1 MINELIVTEK
11 GIVAPTTQEVY
22 DGLWG
27 LMKSIF
33 GEELTVKDST
43 PQGQLVT
50 TLTAIITDKNNQIIQ
65 LANQFDPRY
74 ANGVYQDAL
83 AYIYFLSR
91 KQATK
96 STVTLTF
103 NGLAGTAIP
112 KGYRVIDTSKN
123 VWETTNANA
132 IGSNG
137 FATVNAEC
145 MTAGAFYAS
154 SNTITKLGSV
164 IVGLDNVTNE
174 TAAIAGK
181 ATETRQDFELRR
193 SQSVAINSKNTNQ
206 GTYGAVAGLNDVID
220 CYVIDNPTDA
230 TIYYGITK
238 YPMIRNSIAVSVV
251 GGDDEQIAK
260 QILTKAGSGCSFV
273 GNTTVI
279 YKDTDSW
286 NIDPPEYEI
295 KFIRPSF
302 IPIEINL
309 VFENVNL
316 LTLQEKNAINDIV
329 LETVFKGEN
338 KARIA
343 GLLLASNL
351 VCPVS
356 SVVNSTRLV
365 SIKIARVNGEPADII
380 KFGID
385 EYPSL
390 DEGNIK
396 VDGWKE

>member
-1 MINELIVTEK
+1 MINDLVFTEK

-27 LMKSIF
+27 LMRSIF

-74 ANGVYQDAL
+74 ANGVFQDAL

-91 KQATK
+91 KQATR

-103 NGLAGTAIP
+103 NGLSGTVIP
-112 KGYRVIDTSKN
+112 KGYRVTDMSKN
-123 VWETTNANA
+123 VWETTGAVA

-137 FATVNAEC
+137 FARVNAES
-145 MTAGAFYAS
+145 MIAGAIYAS
-154 SNTITKLGSV
+154 SNTITQLGSA
-164 IVGLDNVTNE
+164 IAGLDNVTNE
-174 TAAIAGK
+174 AAAIAGK
-181 ATETRQDFELRR
+181 DTETRQDFELRR

-206 GTYGAVAGLNDVID
+206 ATYGAVAGLNDVVD
-220 CYVIDNPTDA
+220 CFVVDNPTDSS
-230 TIYYGITK
+230 IYYGITK
-238 YPMIRNSIAVSVV
+238 YPIIRNSIAVSVV
-251 GGDDEQIAK
+251 GGNDEEIAK

-295 KFIRPSF
+295 KFIRPNF

-351 VCPVS
+351 VCPIKSVVS
-356 SVVNSTRLV
+356 STKLISV
-365 SIKIARVNGEPADII
+365 KIARLNGDMADLIE
-380 KFGID
+380 FGID

-390 DEGNIK
+390 DEENIK

>member
-22 DGLWG
+22 EGLWG

-50 TLTAIITDKNNQIIQ
+50 TLTAILTDKNNQIIQ

-83 AYIYFLSR
+83 AYIYFISR
-91 KQATK
+91 KQATR

-103 NGLAGTAIP
+103 NGLSGVVIP
-112 KGYRVIDTSKN
+112 KGYRVIDLNKN
-123 VWETTNANA
+123 VWETTNATA

-137 FATVNAEC
+137 FAKANAEC
-145 MTAGAFYAS
+145 MTAGVIYAS

-174 TAAIAGK
+174 TAAIAGQ
-181 ATETRQDFELRR
+181 AAESRQDFEMRR
-193 SQSVAINSKNTNQ
+193 AQSVAGNSKNTNQ
-206 GTYGAVAGLNDVID
+206 STYGAVAGLDNVID
-220 CYVIDNPTDA
+220 CYVVDNPTDS
-230 TIYYGITK
+230 TIYYGLTK

-273 GNTTVI
+273 GNTTVT

-295 KFIRPSF
+295 KFIRPNF

-309 VFENVNL
+309 VFENVDS
-316 LTLQEKNAINDIV
+316 LTYQEKNAVADIIF
-329 LETVFKGEN
+329 ETVFNGED

-343 GLLLASNL
+343 GVLLASNL

-356 SVVNSTRLV
+356 SVVSSTRLV
-365 SIKIARVNGEPADII
+365 SIKIARLSGDMVDMLN
-380 KFGID
+380 FGLD

-390 DEGNIK
+390 DKENIK
-396 VDGWKE
+396 VTGWKG